1 MKNNK
6 VENPKQVVLPNE
18 QNFNDE
24 NILND
29 VLISLKHLSTMY
41 GTLKQ
46 EASNKKLVNEVDS
59 ISKDVGNMARDS
71 FNLMF
76 EKGWY
81 SLERA
86 DDQKLSEEYNKFSL
100 KKEEIENY

>member
-1 MKNNK
+1 MDSNK
-6 VENPKQVVLPNE
+6 VKNPKQEALPSVNE
-18 QNFNDE
+18 FNDE
-24 NILND
+24 DILND

-46 EASNKKLVNEVDS
+46 EASNKTLVSEVEKL
-59 ISKDVGNMARDS
+59 SKETGKLARDA

-81 SLERA
+81 SLELETSS
-86 DDQKLSEEYNKFSL
+86 KLSEEYNKFTT
-100 KKEEIENY
+100 KKEEISF